1 MIMDEQTYLEGTQKY
16 MGTPVDLDTHAK
28 MIASAKANNR
38 TVAGELRQAIEKYLY
53 LEAQNN

>member
-1 MIMDEQTYLEGTQKY
+1 MSEEQTYLEGTQKY

-38 TVAGELRQAIEKYLY
+38 TIAGELRQAIETYLK
-53 LEAQNN
+53 AQNG

>member
-1 MIMDEQTYLEGTQKY
+1 MDEQTYLDEGTQKY

-38 TVAGELRQAIEKYLY
+38 TVAGELRQAIEKYL
-53 LEAQNN
+53 EAQND